1 MKRTIIL
8 SVSQQKIADLF
19 KTQKFSGYDCIGNY
33 PDKNDLFPLLTK
45 KTPDIF
51 LMTEMITGDKIND
64 TINFLLKLHTEYPS
78 VRIVLITSKNNN
90 HEMWRLIEK
99 GIYDIYCEAK
109 MSGVILKNLLDNEKQ
124 YNDVK
129 EIADSKPEQIESL
142 EEDSVIGTGHK
153 NISIFSSI
161 KPGSG
166 KSLIA
171 TNVAAA
177 IAKYG
182 RPNAYGRRP
191 KVAILEGDLQTLSV
205 GTLLQLNDMNKN
217 LRNALKKVETV
228 ISDEGVIIGEEQ
240 QIKNVK
246 RYVTDCFLQYY
257 DIDNLSALVGS
268 QLTLNDLNEINPFQ
282 YYFMIELIAEEFDVI
297 IVDSNSSLEHKT
309 TGPLL
314 DLASKCFYVL
324 DLDFNNV
331 SNNIRYR
338 NELKTIGV
346 MDKVHYILNKD
357 IPEEMEANFSEPL
370 EFTSKNIANAGF
382 DVCAKVPI
390 IDTTIVYNR
399 AKRGRPLVLDRIES
413 TLPARKEIFKIA
425 DMIWP
430 CDILTDIK
438 EEMEQ
443 YKKEPTRGKRKWF
456 LFRR

>member
-1 MKRTIIL
+1 MKKILL

-19 KTQKFSGYDCIGNY
+19 KTQKFTDEYECIGNC
-33 PDKNDLFPLLTK
+33 PEKNDLMALLNK
-45 KTPDIF
+45 DIPDIF
-51 LMTEMITGDKIND
+51 LITEMVVGDKIND
-64 TINFLLKLHTEYPS
+64 TINFLLKLHSEVPKM
-78 VRIVLITSKNNN
+78 RIILVTSKNNS
-90 HEMWRLIEK
+90 HEMWRLIEV
-99 GIYDIYCEAK
+99 GIYDIYCDTK
-109 MSGVILKNLLDNEKQ
+109 MSGAILKNLLDNEKK
-124 YNDVK
+124 YNDVSELIENRSELK
-129 EIADSKPEQIESL
+129 EEIE
-142 EEDSVIGTGHK
+142 EEAVIGTGLK

-205 GTLLQLNDMNKN
+205 GTLLQLNDINKN
-217 LRNALKKVETV
+217 LRNALKQVETV
-228 ISDEGVIIGEEQ
+228 ISDEGVITGGEQE
-240 QIKNVK
+240 IRSVK
-246 RYVTDCFLQYY
+246 RYVKDCFLQYY
-257 DIDNLSALVGS
+257 DIDNLFALVGS
-268 QLTLNDLNEINPFQ
+268 QMTLNDLNEINPFQ
-282 YYFMIELIAEEFDVI
+282 YYFMVEMIAEEFDVI

-338 NELKTIGV
+338 NELKAIGV
-346 MDKVHYILNKD
+346 MNKVHYILNKD
-357 IPEEMEANFSEPL
+357 IPKEMAANFSEPL
-370 EFTSKNIANAGF
+370 EFDSKNIANAGIE
-382 DVCAKVPI
+382 VCAKVPI

-430 CDILTDIK
+430 CDILSDIK
-438 EEMEQ
+438 DEMES
-443 YKKEPTRGKRKWF
+443 YKRPVKTSRKWF
-456 LFRR
+456 LFRK

>member
-1 MKRTIIL
+1 MKKILL

-19 KTQKFSGYDCIGNY
+19 KTQKFIEHYECIGNC
-33 PDKNDLFPLLTK
+33 PEKNDLMSLLNKAET
-45 KTPDIF
+45 DI
-51 LMTEMITGDKIND
+51 LLITEMVIGEKVNG
-64 TINFLLKLHTEYPS
+64 TINFLLKLHSEYPKM
-78 VRIVLITSKNNN
+78 RIVLLTRKNNS
-90 HEMWRLIEK
+90 HEMWRLIEA
-99 GIYDIYCEAK
+99 GIYDIYCDTK
-109 MSGVILKNLLDNEKQ
+109 MSGAILKNLLDNEKK
-124 YNDVK
+124 YNDVCELIEKKNEPK
-129 EIADSKPEQIESL
+129 EVIE
-142 EEDSVIGTGHK
+142 EEAVIGTGLK

-205 GTLLQLNDMNKN
+205 GTLLQLNDMDKN
-217 LRNALKKVETV
+217 LRNALKRVETV
-228 ISDEGVIIGEEQ
+228 ISDEGVITGGEIE
-240 QIKNVK
+240 IRNVK
-246 RYVTDCFLQYY
+246 RYVKDCFLQYY
-257 DIDNLSALVGS
+257 DIDNLFALVGS
-268 QLTLNDLNEINPFQ
+268 QMTLNDLNEINPFQ

-338 NELKTIGV
+338 NELKAIGV

-357 IPEEMEANFSEPL
+357 IPKEMAENFSEPL
-370 EFTSKNIANAGF
+370 EFDSRNIANAGI

-425 DMIWP
+425 DMVWP

-438 EEMEQ
+438 KEMES
-443 YKKEPTRGKRKWF
+443 YKQPVKSKRKWF
-456 LFRR
+456 FFRK